1 MRHATAPA
9 GLALVLFV
17 LLAVLAGCGDRKP
30 VPAVGAASEVNVL
43 APRERRQLADSVA
56 SVLREEITYIR
67 AEPRF
72 DVTVDA
78 LENFKFYRGRKNVL
92 VVAPEDHPDIR
103 KLLQRVL
110 TPRTPTGWPD
120 LWRTADPFA
129 EGQVLFLLVGD
140 PRRIL
145 TNLEEDPGGLVRQVE
160 TATVDILVANLFR
173 NDERRKPRAEMEARY
188 GWSVRVPAEWV
199 VQDRST
205 EESRFVRIWHDG
217 PVMQMFVS
225 WEDGAVARTPRE
237 WLERRHA
244 LGFVHYDQDEV
255 VWDHSRADS
264 VEHTPSGPPGVM
276 MGGLWENDR
285 WVIGG
290 PFEAWAFHCPADDRT
305 YFLDLSVYA
314 PDREKL
320 PLLRTLRAIAR
331 TFHDACSP
339 PLPGATAGAAGP
351 DDDAA

>member
-1 MRHATAPA
+1 MRHHTAAA
-9 GLALVLFV
+9 GLALA

-30 VPAVGAASEVNVL
+30 VPAVGGASEVNVL

-67 AEPRF
+67 PEPRF

-78 LENFKFYRGRKNVL
+78 LENFRFYKSRKSVL
-92 VVAPEDHPDIR
+92 VVGPADDDGIR
-103 KLLQRVL
+103 KVLRTVL
-110 TPRTPTGWPD
+110 TPRVATPWPD

-129 EGQVLFLLVGD
+129 EGQVLFVLTGD
-140 PRRIL
+140 PKRIL
-145 TNLEEDPGGLVRQVE
+145 RNLEDDPGGLVRQVE
-160 TATVDILVANLFR
+160 NAAVDILVANMFR
-173 NDERRKPRAEMEARY
+173 NDERIRARAEMEARY

-205 EESRFVRIWHDG
+205 DASTFVRIWHDG

-225 WEDGAVARTPRE
+225 WEQGDVQRTPRE

-255 VWDHSRADS
+255 VWERSRADS
-264 VEHTPSGPPGVM
+264 IEHTPSGPPGVM
-276 MGGLWENDR
+276 LGGLWENDR
-285 WVIGG
+285 YVIGG

-305 YFLDLSVYA
+305 YLLDLSVYA

-320 PLLRTLRAIAR
+320 PLLRTLRAVAR
-331 TFHDACSP
+331 TFRDACAP
-339 PLPGATAGAAGP
+339 RDTTAGAAGSGSP
-351 DDDAA
+351 